1 MGRSRSTYA
10 RISAILFF
18 GSFCAAALLAVGLGM
33 LWLGGYSREQLISS
47 VRPSPSGMIS
57 DLVAGDPVAIVKLG
71 ILVMMVTPFL
81 RVVAAIFSFLL
92 ERDYRYA
99 AIGMGVMTILLF
111 TILPILY

>member
-1 MGRSRSTYA
+1 MVRGKSTYA

-33 LWLGGYSREQLISS
+33 LWLGGHDLEQPISS

-57 DLVAGDPVAIVKLG
+57 DLAAGDPVTLINLG
-71 ILVMMVTPFL
+71 ILVMMVTPCL
-81 RVVAAIFSFLL
+81 RVVAAIFAFLS

-99 AIGMGVMTILLF
+99 AVGVGVMTILLF
-111 TILPILY
+111 TILPILF